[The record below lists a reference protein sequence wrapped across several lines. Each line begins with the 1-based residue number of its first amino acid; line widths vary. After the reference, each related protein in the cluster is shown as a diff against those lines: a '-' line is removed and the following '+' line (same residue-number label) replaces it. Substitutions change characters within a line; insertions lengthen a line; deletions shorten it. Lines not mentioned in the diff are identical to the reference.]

1 VTPGPLDP
9 VPVAPASAGDRLCL
23 VSAGLLGPTPRAR
36 RVRRIL
42 QLAGLPPGL
51 PLPND
56 GASAVGVW
64 GRGGTA
70 ARGEALAERRGLP
83 LVRLEDA
90 WLRSVRPG
98 RTGNP
103 TLGLLI
109 DRSGVHYDAS
119 RPSDLE
125 TLLARH
131 PLDETGLIARARQ
144 GIARLIAADLSKYNI
159 HETDLRAPA
168 PGYVLIIDQT
178 RGDAAV
184 THGGGTAAFG
194 AMMSAAREAHPGAR
208 LLIRAH
214 PETALGLRSGHFGPA
229 DGQFT
234 DPRLS
239 PWELLQGAIA
249 VYTVSSQM
257 GFEAILAGHRPWVF
271 GTPFYAGWGLT
282 EDALPLPRRG
292 RRLTRAQLFAA
303 AMLLY
308 PVWYDPC
315 RDRLCNFEAAVDQLE
330 AATRAFR
337 EDRQGYVAVGMR
349 LWKRPMLQ
357 GFFGTEGPVRFARGP
372 LRTAGRR
379 VMVWGAHTVENLPE
393 GSLRIE
399 DGPIR
404 SRGLG
409 AALVPALSL
418 VRDDLGIYYD
428 PARESRLE
436 RLVAMPLPPGGAERA
451 ERLAAA
457 LVAAGVTKYNVGA
470 DPLPQIPPGRRILV
484 PGQVED
490 DASVRLGAGTVRGNL
505 SLLEA
510 VRAANPEAVILW
522 KPHPD
527 VEAGLRPGA
536 VPAAQAAR
544 LADVT
549 LTGTSAAAALS
560 VADEVWTITSTL
572 GFEAL
577 LRGLPVTCLGA
588 PFYAGWGL
596 TCDLGPV
603 PERRRARPGLAGLV
617 HAVLIAYP
625 RYRDPVSGL
634 PCPPEVIV
642 ERLAGEQALPG
653 SPTLRVLA
661 HLQGAVAGHA
671 WIWRRGR

>member
-1 VTPGPLDP
+1 M
-9 VPVAPASAGDRLCL
+9 APAGLCL
-23 VSAGLLGPTPRAR
+23 VSAGLLGPGARAR

-42 QLAGLPPGL
+42 TLAGLPSRLGWPR
-51 PLPND
+51 PD
-56 GASAVGVW
+56 EVVGVW
-64 GRGGTA
+64 GKGGVA
-70 ARGEALAERRGLP
+70 ARGEALARRSGAG

-98 RTGNP
+98 RAGSP

-109 DRSGVHYDAS
+109 DRTGVHYDA
-119 RPSDLE
+119 RTPSDLE

-131 PLDETGLIARARQ
+131 PLDETGLIARAKA

-159 HETDLRAPA
+159 HDPDRAPPP
-168 PGYVLIIDQT
+168 PGYVLILDQT

-184 THGGGTAAFG
+184 THGGGARAFG
-194 AMMSAAREAHPGAR
+194 AMLSAARAAHPSAR

-214 PETALGLRSGHFGPA
+214 PETVAGLRPGHFGREDGAFA
-229 DGQFT
+229 D
-234 DPRLS
+234 PLVS

-257 GFEAILAGHRPWVF
+257 GFEAILAGHRPHVF
-271 GTPFYAGWGLT
+271 GTPCYAGWGLT
-282 EDALPLPRRG
+282 EDTAPLPRRG

-315 RDRLCNFEAAVDQLE
+315 RDRLCSFEAAVDQLE
-330 AATRAFR
+330 AETRAFR
-337 EDRQGYVAVGMR
+337 EDRHGYRALGMR
-349 LWKRPMLQ
+349 LWKRPTLQ
-357 GFFGTEGPVRFARGP
+357 RFFGRVGRLRFVRRPDAGAGG
-372 LRTAGRR
+372 LMVWAGRDP
-379 VMVWGAHTVENLPE
+379 GGLPA
-393 GSLRIE
+393 GTLRIE
-399 DGPIR
+399 DGFIR

-409 AALVPALSL
+409 ATLVPPLSL

-428 PARESRLE
+428 PDRESRLE
-436 RLVAMPLPPGGAERA
+436 RLIAAPLPPGGAERA

-457 LVAAGVTKYNVGA
+457 LRAAGVTKYNLCGA
-470 DPLPQIPPGRRILV
+470 ALPDLPAGRRILV

-490 DASVRLGAGTVRGNL
+490 DASVRRGALAERTNL
-505 SLLEA
+505 ALLER
-510 VRAANPEAVILW
+510 VRAENPDAVILW

-536 VPAAQAAR
+536 VPPKAVAR
-544 LADVT
+544 LADAT
-549 LTGTSAAAALS
+549 LAGVGAQAAMAA
-560 VADEVWTITSTL
+560 ADEVWTITSTL

-596 TCDLGPV
+596 TRDLGPV
-603 PERRRARPGLAGLV
+603 PARRTARPGLHELI
-617 HAVLIAYP
+617 HATLIGYP
-625 RYRDPVSGL
+625 RYLDPVSGL

-642 ERLAGEQALPG
+642 DRLAAGSTLPR
-653 SPTLRVLA
+653 SPALRVLA
-661 HLQGAVAGHA
+661 RLQGLLATQA
-671 WIWRRGR
+671 WIWRRG